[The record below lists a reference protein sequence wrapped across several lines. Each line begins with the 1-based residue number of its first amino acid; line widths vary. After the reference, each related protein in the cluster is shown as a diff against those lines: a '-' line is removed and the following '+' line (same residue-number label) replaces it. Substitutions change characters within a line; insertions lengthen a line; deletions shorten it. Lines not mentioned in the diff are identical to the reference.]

1 MKKRTIVA
9 LSSLLVLGYATWSFA
24 SEPNNTQ
31 RPWVFM
37 NGSNVGNGTNFGAM
51 MTGTNNGANFAGG
64 MMGGLNQIPEN
75 AQLLDEATIKQKIN
89 DYLAQYS
96 SNVPL
101 VADDLFEFKNSS
113 YYVSVLEKNTGRGAM
128 ELLINPYTG
137 AISPE
142 PGPNMMW
149 NLKYGMGSMMG
160 GNFAGGMMGGGGMMN
175 GFGNA
180 RPGTANVQPGTGNGN
195 PVNNGYT
202 DNKITKEDAI
212 KAANE
217 YLAANMPG
225 TSVGNEAHAFY
236 GYYTLHVMK
245 DGQTVGML
253 SVNGIT
259 GNVWYHNWHGDV
271 VKVAPFA
278 AE

>member
-9 LSSLLVLGYATWSFA
+9 LGSLLVLGYATWTFA
-24 SEPNNTQ
+24 SEPNNAQ
-31 RPWVFM
+31 RPWYFM

-51 MTGTNNGANFAGG
+51 MTGSNFGG

-75 AQLLDEATIKQKIN
+75 EQLLDDAVIKQKIN

-101 VADDLFEFKNSS
+101 VADDLFEFKNNS
-113 YYVSVLEKNTGRGAM
+113 YYVSVIEKNTGRGAM

-137 AISPE
+137 AIRPE
-142 PGPNMMW
+142 QGPNMMW
-149 NLKYGMGSMMG
+149 NLKYGMGGMMGGQGMMGPGMMG
-160 GNFAGGMMGGGGMMN
+160 GNLAGVMMN
-175 GFGNA
+175 GFG
-180 RPGTANVQPGTGNGN
+180 TAQSGIS
-195 PVNNGYT
+195 NGYT

-212 KAANE
+212 KSAND
-217 YLAANMPG
+217 YLSANMPG

-245 DGQTVGML
+245 DGKTVGML
-253 SVNGIT
+253 SVNGST
-259 GNVWYHNWHGDV
+259 GDVWYHNWHGDV
-271 VKVAPFA
+271 VNVVPFH
-278 AE
+278 EE